1 MIHRI
6 SFVALAAGLVAL
18 GTLGA
23 VSCAATPD
31 TDAETVILTP
41 DYATFAGSGMN
52 LGVHTFLEHRC
63 GTLDCHGQVGRPFR
77 LFSQNGLRA
86 ANDAGIESGGGPDTP
101 GEVYSNYLSA
111 IGLQPEL
118 MSQVVAGDLPL
129 SQIETTLL
137 LVAKPLDLQVHKGG
151 QQISVGDVSF
161 DCLTGWLTLLPK
173 ANADAVNTAC
183 NKAGVIP

>member
-1 MIHRI
+1 MNLRTL
-6 SFVALAAGLVAL
+6 SLVAVAAGVVA
-18 GTLGA
+18 LGA

-31 TDAETVILTP
+31 VSQETVILTP

-52 LGVHTFLEHRC
+52 VGVHTFLEHRC

-77 LFSQNGLRA
+77 LFSQDGLRA
-86 ANDAGIESGGGPDTP
+86 ANDAGIESGGAPDTP
-101 GEVYSNYLSA
+101 GEVYANYLSA

-118 MSQVVAGDLPL
+118 ISQIVAGDVPL
-129 SQIETTLL
+129 SQIDDDLL

-151 QQISVGDVSF
+151 QQISVGDVSY
-161 DCLTGWLTLLPK
+161 DCLTGWLTLLPHQG
-173 ANADAVNTAC
+173 AGAVNASC